1 MTPELYHQ
9 IAATSTTPAPA
20 TDRTEVQTG
29 RWT

>member
-1 MTPELYHQ
+1 VTPQLYDR
-9 IAATSTTPAPA
+9 ITAISTTPAPA